1 MGDLG
6 TFRSASGDLIRC
18 RVDQSGRLSASREAG
33 DKLLPCEVQALFGAV
48 KLSDDPD
55 WLSDP
60 PFVAA
65 GTLVD

>member
-6 TFRSASGDLIRC
+6 TFRSASGDLLRC
-18 RVDQSGRLSASREAG
+18 RVDPAGRLSAFREAEG
-33 DKLLPCEVQALFGAV
+33 KLLPCDIQTLFGAV

-55 WLSDP
+55 WLSDV

-65 GTLVD
+65 GFLVD